1 MYIDYKTASIFH
13 GKSFLLKPSKLCP
26 FTFYFNRNQ
35 PLLGIRS
42 KRHNKSMQLLMNANQ
57 ERRKIYRNNAIKQ
70 LAKINLS
77 VLEKRKLWCII
88 AKQKHLKWNKKQNRF
103 ASMHLVA
110 HKVGT
115 PNIQIWDKKKKK
127 HCLKICKIYT
137 FFMLM
142 KSTKY
147 CWVYLKCKTIQKVT

>member
-1 MYIDYKTASIFH
+1 
-13 GKSFLLKPSKLCP
+13 
-26 FTFYFNRNQ
+26 
-35 PLLGIRS
+35 
-42 KRHNKSMQLLMNANQ
+42 MNANQ

-88 AKQKHLKWNKKQNRF
+88 AKQKHLKRNKKQNRF

-115 PNIQIWDKKKKK
+115 PNIQIWDKKKGQK
-127 HCLKICKIYT
+127 HSLKICKIYT
-137 FFMLM
+137 LFVLM
-142 KSTKY
+142 KSSKY
-147 CWVYLKCKTIQKVT
+147 C